1 MSSMD
6 NDKQD
11 NEMKNSVMALVL
23 VMMAAPAVQA
33 EETAVVKDS
42 VKSVV
47 SGVIA
52 SGKDALSG
60 LKDGVDDGRQSGSSI
75 DGAIIVTD
83 KDNLVKNVTASVS
96 AIEKVAAQEY
106 KVTLSLRNKTD
117 KIVRLSNLNESK
129 SLMLL
134 DKEGFV
140 SPLKTALVPG
150 DANITIP
157 ENAAVRVRY
166 VFADVEDT
174 PAMLRLYGLDIPVPA
189 VANQ

>member
-1 MSSMD
+1 
-6 NDKQD
+6 
-11 NEMKNSVMALVL
+11 MKKSVLALVL
-23 VMMAAPAVQA
+23 IIVAAPGVKA
-33 EETAVVKDS
+33 EEVAVVKDS

-60 LKDGVDDGRQSGSSI
+60 LKDGVDDGRQSGSSV

-96 AIEKVAAQEY
+96 SVEKVAAQEY

-117 KIVRLSNLNESK
+117 KIMRLSNLNESK

-140 SPLKTALVPG
+140 SSLKTALLPG
-150 DANITIP
+150 ESDITIP

-166 VFADVEDT
+166 VFAGVEET
-174 PAMLRLYGLDIPVPA
+174 PAMLRLYGFEIPLPA
-189 VANQ
+189 VSTP

>member
-1 MSSMD
+1 
-6 NDKQD
+6 
-11 NEMKNSVMALVL
+11 MKKSVLALVL
-23 VMMAAPAVQA
+23 VMVAAGAKA

-60 LKDGVDDGRQSGSSI
+60 LKDGVDDGRQSGSSV

-96 AIEKVAAQEY
+96 SIEKVAAQEY

-140 SPLKTALVPG
+140 SSLKTALLPG
-150 DANITIP
+150 ESDITIP
-157 ENAAVRVRY
+157 ENAAVRARY
-166 VFADVEDT
+166 VFAGVEDT
-174 PAMLRLYGLDIPVPA
+174 PAMLRLYGFEIPVPA
-189 VANQ
+189 VSTP

>member
-1 MSSMD
+1 
-6 NDKQD
+6 
-11 NEMKNSVMALVL
+11 MKNSVMALVL
-23 VMMAAPAVQA
+23 VMMAATAVQA

-96 AIEKVAAQEY
+96 AIEKVALQEY
-106 KVTLSLRNKTD
+106 KVTLSLRNKTN

-189 VANQ
+189 VVNQ